1 MDKLLQNKLEKIAE
15 DLSEEG
21 FEEAI
26 MNNLT
31 SDDHADLESMLNHE
45 ISITEDKIEF
55 QKFIQLRHLFRIILK
70 FHTDIHRGMNR
81 LREFETNP

>member
-1 MDKLLQNKLEKIAE
+1 MDKLLQNKLEDIANKL
-15 DLSEEG
+15 DNNG
-21 FEEAI
+21 FEDAI
-26 MNNLT
+26 LELGV
-31 SDDHADLESMLNHE
+31 DDHEDLESMLNHE